1 MSILSTPA
9 ILLRSYPFSETSQTL
24 RFYSE
29 SNGVLAAIA
38 RGVRKSGGR
47 KGAGLASFAEGI
59 LNVQYKENRDLQT
72 YREFSPTNP
81 RRGIAT
87 DPRRLAGASVLAELI
102 LQHAESEANPAL
114 FANLGLGLDAMESEE
129 ASNLVPTLL
138 AHLWPLIG
146 DLGFAP
152 LVEAC
157 VECGR
162 GFGEDDLGRFD
173 FGAGGL
179 RCPECT
185 QGQRGPRLGP
195 VARSQLQ
202 DLLAGSARADLKKPD
217 THLRLASDFIT
228 YHISGGTPLRSMAV
242 LASLT
247 SESHA

>member
-9 ILLRSYPFSETSQTL
+9 ILLRSYPYSETSLTL

-38 RGVRKSGGR
+38 RGVRKAGGR
-47 KGAGLASFAEGI
+47 RGGALASFSEGV
-59 LNVQYKENRDLQT
+59 LDVQYKENRDLQT
-72 YREFSPTNP
+72 FRDFSPTNA

-87 DPRRLAGASVLAELI
+87 DPRRLAAASVLAELI
-102 LQHAESEANPAL
+102 LRHAESEANPAL
-114 FANLGLGLDAMESEE
+114 FADLGLGLDAMETAEKSL
-129 ASNLVPTLL
+129 LVPTLL

-146 DLGFAP
+146 SLGFAP
-152 LVEAC
+152 LVGEC

-162 GFGEDDLGRFD
+162 KFREDELGRFD

-185 QGQRGPRLGP
+185 HDHQGPRLGP
-195 VARSQLQ
+195 VARSQLR
-202 DLLAGSARADLKKPD
+202 DLLAGSVREDLTRPA

-247 SESHA
+247 SESNA